1 MNTNMRV
8 VVYPTGN
15 ADARVAVALAAAEA
29 LVRSYEDRFSRFLPG
44 SELSLLNTSAGRW
57 STISS
62 DMSEVLA
69 LALEMASETGGLFDP
84 GVLPQLEWA
93 GYDRSFEAVLAD
105 RPAPAAAL
113 LVGPGIGAV
122 ELDGPSRVR
131 LPAGCRLDFGGIVKG
146 WAADRVADLL
156 ADLGATL
163 VDLGGD
169 IAVRGSLPEGSPWRI
184 GVEPPDAPGEF
195 MAILEVAHG
204 GVATSGTNRRRWHR
218 GGAPMH
224 HIIDPRTG
232 QSACSD
238 LSQAVALA
246 PNAARADIWAK
257 TAVILGQEACEALVA
272 ARTDVELLLVAA
284 NGTASMSPGVRL
296 CGVGLRTAA

>member
-1 MNTNMRV
+1 MAAVERSFRAMNTNMRV

-131 LPAGCRLDFGGIVKG
+131 LPAGCRLDF
-146 WAADRVADLL
+146 
-156 ADLGATL
+156 GATL